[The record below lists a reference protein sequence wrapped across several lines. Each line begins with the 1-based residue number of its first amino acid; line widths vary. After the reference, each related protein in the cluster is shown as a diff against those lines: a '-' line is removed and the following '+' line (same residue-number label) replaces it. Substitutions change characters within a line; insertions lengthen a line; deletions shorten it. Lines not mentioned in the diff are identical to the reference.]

1 MQTLLRS
8 SADVTA
14 DNTAVETDLLHM
26 VLVGGT
32 IGPDEGLMVW
42 LGGDLVNPTFQ
53 ERSFTLRVRLGGALV
68 FTTVLPMSPE
78 DPTVHGWTLTGEI
91 FRDAVV
97 AAVDAA
103 TTFLDG
109 GRDSGGG
116 VSGGVIAVFP
126 ATLAGGS
133 IDLSMDQTLRV
144 TVQPSVATAGLR
156 CTRRS
161 VFVEHIR

>member
-14 DNTAVETDLLHM
+14 DDTTVETDLLHM

-32 IGPDEGLMVW
+32 IGPDQGLMFW

-53 ERSFTLRVRLGGALV
+53 ERSFTFRVRLGGVLV
-68 FTTVLPMSPE
+68 FTTILPMSPA
-78 DPTVHGWTLTGEI
+78 DPTVHGWTLTGEM
-91 FRDAVV
+91 FRDAVA

-103 TTFLDG
+103 TTFLEG
-109 GRDSGGG
+109 GVDSGGG
-116 VSGGVIAVFP
+116 VSGAANLVYL
-126 ATLAGGS
+126 ATLAGGG

-144 TVQPSVATAGLR
+144 TVQPSVAAAGLR

-161 VFVEHIR
+161 VFVESIP